1 MRGDARYDRDDRSVI
16 TGAPREG
23 TAITTPIPTGPRYLV
38 GLDLGQAQDYTALVI
53 AEQHGTPPTASYQ
66 IRHLE
71 RFALGTAYPAIVTHI
86 QSLLQHPTLQ
96 RHTSLVVDATGCGR
110 PVVDLLTQ
118 TRLAPVAVSIHG
130 GDQVSHDGH
139 HWRVPKR
146 DLVSVLQVLLQARR
160 LQVAEAL
167 PLAQVLVQELLNFR
181 VTIDPRTA
189 HDSYSAW
196 CEGQHDD
203 LVLATA
209 LACWWGER
217 GTARPAISWL

>member
-1 MRGDARYDRDDRSVI
+1 MSWEYDNVSLI
-16 TGAPREG
+16 TGNARQVYV
-23 TAITTPIPTGPRYLV
+23 PIIPGSTRPCYLV

-53 AEQHGTPPTASYQ
+53 VEQQDTSPTASYA

-71 RFALGTAYPAIVTHI
+71 RFRLGTAYPRIVSHV
-86 QSLLQHPTLQ
+86 QALLQRPSLQ
-96 RHTSLVVDATGCGR
+96 GQSTLVVDATGCGR

-118 TRLAPVAVSIHG
+118 AQLAPVAVSIHG
-130 GDQVSHDGH
+130 GGQVSHEGR

-146 DLVSVLQVLLQARR
+146 DLVGGLLVLLQTER
-160 LQVAEAL
+160 LKVADAL

-196 CEGQHDD
+196 READHDD

-209 LACWWGER
+209 LAVWWGEH
-217 GTARPAISWL
+217 GAARPGIYRL

>member
-1 MRGDARYDRDDRSVI
+1 M
-16 TGAPREG
+16 GATLPV
-23 TAITTPIPTGPRYLV
+23 PTGPRYLV

-53 AEQHGTPPTASYQ
+53 AEQQDTPPTVSYH

-71 RFALGTAYPAIVTHI
+71 RFTLGTPYPAIVSHV
-86 QSLLQHPTLQ
+86 QSLLQRPPLQ

-118 TRLAPVAVSIHG
+118 AQLDPVAVSIHG
-130 GDQVSHDGH
+130 GDQVTHEGR

-146 DLVSVLQVLLQARR
+146 DLVSALQVLLQTER
-160 LQVAEAL
+160 LKVAEAL
-167 PLAQVLVQELLNFR
+167 QLSQVLVQELLNFR
-181 VTIDPRTA
+181 VTIDPHTA

-196 CEGQHDD
+196 REGQHDD
-203 LVLATA
+203 LVLACA

-217 GTARPAISWL
+217 YQPLRMW